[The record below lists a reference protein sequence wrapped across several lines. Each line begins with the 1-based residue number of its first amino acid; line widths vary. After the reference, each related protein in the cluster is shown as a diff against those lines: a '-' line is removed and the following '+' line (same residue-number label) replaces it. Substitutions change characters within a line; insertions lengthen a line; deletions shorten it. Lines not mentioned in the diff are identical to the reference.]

1 MDWVCSGCGRHFNWS
16 VSECPYCRHQTT
28 ITTGGTQP
36 TSNQQIKDSISLLIT
51 ARNYLSLV
59 SHLHLDLSHTRDA
72 INMALAKL
80 NPLI

>member
-36 TSNQQIKDSISLLIT
+36 TSNQQIKAVIPLKETLEILESHCDYMTDDKWDGMKQELEEMAKT
-51 ARNYLSLV
+51 TLS
-59 SHLHLDLSHTRDA
+59 
-72 INMALAKL
+72 
-80 NPLI
+80 